1 MHEQTKLILQQQR
14 YGRLRNWCIALAI
27 TAAGVI
33 ASYLW
38 LDQPIA
44 FFVHRNVADK
54 TMFIWLQRL
63 PIVCLLLSLLVL
75 AWCGL
80 WALMDRPF
88 SRVQSIGF
96 ACCLSFIATN
106 FINNQL
112 KYAFGRTWPDTWID
126 NNPSLIQN
134 GVFGFIPFPWR
145 PWLRLVPI
153 GACSRSL
160 CGDHSSLVVVCELAP
175 DLSCLCSRDYNWASW
190 GELPFFERHPE
201 RDLCWCFRRLHHD
214 ENINFEYGIL
224 KGSVLRFEF
233 QHVRRR
239 AMSDTFTSL
248 HARVNLSSLHPIRTM

>member
-63 PIVCLLLSLLVL
+63 PIVFLLLSLLVL

-134 GVFGFIPFPWR
+134 GVFGFIPFHGGPGFASFPSGHVAAVCAVITVLWWSYASLR
-145 PWLRLVPI
+145 PIYLACVAAITIGLV
-153 GACSRSL
+153 GANY
-160 CGDHSSLVVVCELAP
+160 HF
-175 DLSCLCSRDYNWASW
+175 LSD
-190 GELPFFERHPE
+190 
-201 RDLCWCFRRLHHD
+201 
-214 ENINFEYGIL
+214 IL
-224 KGSVLRFEF
+224 SAIFVGVFAGYITTKIS
-233 QHVRRR
+233 
-239 AMSDTFTSL
+239 TS
-248 HARVNLSSLHPIRTM
+248 NTES

>member
-1 MHEQTKLILQQQR
+1 MHEQTKLISAEQR
-14 YGRLRNWCIALAI
+14 YGRLRNWCIGLAI
-27 TAAGVI
+27 TIVGVI

-44 FFVHRNVADK
+44 FLVHRNVTDK
-54 TMFIWLQRL
+54 TMFVWLQRL
-63 PIVCLLLSLLVL
+63 PIAFLLLSLLVL

-134 GVFGFIPFPWR
+134 GVFGFIPFHGGPGFASFPSGHVAAVCAVITVLWWSYASLR
-145 PWLRLVPI
+145 PIYLDCVAAITIGLV
-153 GACSRSL
+153 GANY
-160 CGDHSSLVVVCELAP
+160 HF
-175 DLSCLCSRDYNWASW
+175 LSD
-190 GELPFFERHPE
+190 
-201 RDLCWCFRRLHHD
+201 
-214 ENINFEYGIL
+214 IL
-224 KGSVLRFEF
+224 SAIFVGVSAGYITTKIS
-233 QHVRRR
+233 
-239 AMSDTFTSL
+239 TS
-248 HARVNLSSLHPIRTM
+248 NMES